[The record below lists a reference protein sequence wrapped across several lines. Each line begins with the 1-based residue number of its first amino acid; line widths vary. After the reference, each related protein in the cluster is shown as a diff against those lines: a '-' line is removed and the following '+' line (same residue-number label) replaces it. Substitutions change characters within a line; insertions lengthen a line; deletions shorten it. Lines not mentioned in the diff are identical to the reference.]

1 MNIAFST
8 DDNNGLDAVLSHHFG
23 RCPYYTF
30 ADVEGMEI
38 KDVRSVTNP
47 FYGSHGQPGEVPS
60 FIKSQGAEVIIAGG
74 MGSRAIS
81 FFEQFGIQP
90 FTGVSGKVK
99 DVLEV
104 YFKGKLAGAEACSE
118 GHDDDGPGK
127 KQMPEAGQFEG
138 DEISRLNE
146 EMVALRRQFAQAQE
160 RLAKLEQEKKL
171 IDPGVSPQ

>member
-1 MNIAFST
+1 MNIACST
-8 DDNNGLDAVLSHHFG
+8 DDNNGLDAILSHHFG

-30 ADVEGMEI
+30 VNVEGMEI
-38 KDVRSVTNP
+38 KDVRSVANP
-47 FYGSHGQPGEVPS
+47 FYGSHGKPGEVPS
-60 FIKSQGAEVIIAGG
+60 FINSQGAEVIIAGG
-74 MGSRAIS
+74 MGSQAIS

-118 GHDDDGPGK
+118 GHDNGGPGK
-127 KQMPEAGQFEG
+127 NQIPGAAQFEG